1 MKDKKGLNI
10 NNKISK
16 YKKYMMFLVL
26 IVISILFQFLTKGM
40 LFTPP
45 NITKLI
51 LQNSYIL
58 ILAIGMLPVILTG
71 NVDLSVG
78 SALAIVSAI
87 AGKLIIEMGMNIWI
101 SLLICILIGLI
112 LGAWHG
118 FWISKIKVPA
128 FIATLSG
135 LLVLRGLTIVI
146 LDGKTLAPFPDVYQ
160 FIASGFLPSNLKFLG
175 LSIISWIIIL
185 ATVLYSIKKVK
196 GNNDVS
202 KSKLGKL
209 SVLLYPVIAAIIVY
223 VLDRYHGI
231 PVILVII
238 GALVI
243 LYSFILRNTTL
254 GRSIYA
260 TGSNEEA
267 TMLSGINTK
276 KILFLTYLNMGLL
289 AAIAGIVFSG
299 RLGASTPTAGDG
311 FELDAIAACYIG
323 GASANGGVGTI
334 SGAIIGALI
343 MGILNNGMSI
353 MGVGTDWQQAIK
365 GIVLL
370 LAVAFDMYSR
380 RNED

>member
-1 MKDKKGLNI
+1 MKEKKGLNI

-196 GNNDVS
+196 GNKDGT